1 MFSHLSFNCVLL
13 LLLLLTR
20 SLEGEYT
27 IEVGQ
32 NALLPCTYN
41 PTSSEN
47 LVPVCWGHG
56 SCPVSK
62 CRSMVLSTNG
72 RVVDYRISR
81 RYQLKG
87 NLYTGDVS
95 LTIEK
100 VTPADSG
107 TYCCRVEFPGLWNDK
122 KSNLELVIKPAKVA
136 TARTPRRD
144 FTTGFPRM
152 LTTEDQSPE
161 IQTQWTLHNNNQ
173 TKSSSLAKG
182 LQDSGMT
189 RRMGIYIGAGVL
201 AGLVL
206 TLILGVLILKWYT
219 YSKEKLQNLSLVSMA
234 NLSSSGIANAVAE
247 GMHAEENIYTIEEN
261 VYEIEDPNEYYCYV
275 SGSQ

>member
-122 KSNLELVIKPAKVA
+122 KSNLELVIKP
-136 TARTPRRD
+136 
-144 FTTGFPRM
+144 
-152 LTTEDQSPE
+152 E